1 MGWSLS
7 GWGGFVRPE
16 IGPHVDRSRG
26 AIPGL
31 AGSRRSPGECGP
43 EQSAAFGGGEPC
55 GARRAFRE
63 PILCGRDTT
72 ANRGVQR
79 TIRSRLPAPEL
90 SVPMPGVSSRSP
102 GDSAPGGKRGTRSGC
117 LWTC

>member
-1 MGWSLS
+1 MGGLGQVWE
-7 GWGGFVRPE
+7 GFVRPG

-63 PILCGRDTT
+63 PIL
-72 ANRGVQR
+72 
-79 TIRSRLPAPEL
+79 
-90 SVPMPGVSSRSP
+90 
-102 GDSAPGGKRGTRSGC
+102 
-117 LWTC
+117 